1 MTTAPWVYRHRFIV
15 FGLLYGFSFFFG
27 YVIAGVAGISTQPS
41 YRALGNREVLATVAL
56 VCALG
61 GFCLRVWAS
70 SYLSSAIV
78 WHGDPRSGEL
88 RVSGPYRF
96 TRNPL
101 YLGNILQAIA
111 IGLVAPW
118 PVLVLV
124 VIGMI
129 AYSYVLIAIEERFLS
144 TMQGETY
151 ERYKRS
157 VARLVPIPGR
167 IAPAGTQ
174 RASLADGL
182 RAESVIGLL
191 SLAVFAIV
199 FLTWR

>member
-27 YVIAGVAGISTQPS
+27 YLIAGFVGTGAQPS
-41 YRALGNREVLATVAL
+41 YRTLGNREVLAGVAL
-56 VCALG
+56 ACALG

-70 SYLSSAIV
+70 SYLSSAVV

-88 RVSGPYRF
+88 RVSGTYRF

-124 VIGMI
+124 VVGMI
-129 AYSYVLIAIEERFLS
+129 AYSYVLIAVEERYLS
-144 TMQGETY
+144 AMQGDTY

-157 VARLVPIPGR
+157 VGRLVPLPWR
-167 IAPAGTQ
+167 VAPAGTQ

-191 SLAVFAIV
+191 SLAVFVIV